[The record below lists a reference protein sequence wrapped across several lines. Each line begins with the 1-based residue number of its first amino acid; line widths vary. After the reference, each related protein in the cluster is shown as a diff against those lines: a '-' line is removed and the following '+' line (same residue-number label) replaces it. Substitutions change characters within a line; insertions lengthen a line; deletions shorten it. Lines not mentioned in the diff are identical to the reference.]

1 MAAFLSSFEW
11 RIANFMIPVA
21 FIDYI
26 QGYTTGELCKK
37 IEVNKNHPSPT
48 SPFKIE
54 SPPSLSTVVT
64 VHFYSVP

>member
-26 QGYTTGELCKK
+26 QGYTSGELCKK
-37 IEVNKNHPSPT
+37 SEVKQNHSTLT
-48 SPFKIE
+48 SPLKIE
-54 SPPSLSTVVT
+54 SPPSLSTVFT
-64 VHFYSVP
+64 VHLYSLP